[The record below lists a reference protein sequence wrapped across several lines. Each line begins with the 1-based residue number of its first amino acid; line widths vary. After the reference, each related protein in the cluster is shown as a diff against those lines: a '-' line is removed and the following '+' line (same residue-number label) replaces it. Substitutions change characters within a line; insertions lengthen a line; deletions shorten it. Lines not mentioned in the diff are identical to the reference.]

1 MTARLRP
8 SSLAAV
14 ALALLLFFAIITLFD
29 AARLSSGHAPAL
41 EIQARLVAR
50 FGLTDLSLFTEA
62 RYTRH
67 RALAD
72 LHSPFQDHPHGLEH
86 FPSGSLLPP
95 PTHLMQ
101 PRHEAL
107 DREAALSR

>member
-1 MTARLRP
+1 VSSGWRP
-8 SSLAAV
+8 SGIAAV
-14 ALALLLFFAIITLFD
+14 VLALLLLAAIATLLD
-29 AARLSSGHAPAL
+29 AARLRTGHAPGLAT
-41 EIQARLVAR
+41 QAALVAR

-72 LHSPFQDHPHGLEH
+72 LHSPFQDHPHSLEH

-95 PTHLMQ
+95 PTHLTQ

-107 DREAALSR
+107 DREAALPR

>member
-1 MTARLRP
+1 M
-8 SSLAAV
+8 AAV
-14 ALALLLFFAIITLFD
+14 VLVLLTLGAIATLLD
-29 AARLSSGHAPAL
+29 AARLRAGHATA
-41 EIQARLVAR
+41 QATQATLVSR

-72 LHSPFQDHPHGLEH
+72 LHSPFQDHPFSLEH

-95 PTHLMQ
+95 PTHLTQ
-101 PRHEAL
+101 ARHEAL
-107 DREAALSR
+107 DREAALPR